1 MTDGDADN
9 TPVWWVLLNN
19 TSTVSG
25 LTFFPPLIFPGSR
38 QGVGKRLGG
47 TVDPNWPKGYPML

>member
-1 MTDGDADN
+1 MIDDDVDN
-9 TPVWWVLLNN
+9 TPVWWLLLNY

-25 LTFFPPLIFPGSR
+25 LTFFLSHSSSPASR

-47 TVDPNWPKGYPML
+47 AELGQLT